1 VAPQTIA
8 IVAARSSGLP
18 GTGHDVDDDDDG
30 DDDDDDAGGGGG
42 IVHCSMGG
50 GV

>member
-1 VAPQTIA
+1 MAPQTIA
-8 IVAARSSGLP
+8 IVAARSFGLP
-18 GTGHDVDDDDDG
+18 GTGHDVDDDDG
-30 DDDDDDAGGGGG
+30 DDYDDAGGGGGG